1 MRLVVGAPQYDDGL
15 TLQQGAGY
23 VFQKEISKRLDVI
36 NNEANRTFGN
46 DVAVDGDIAVVGARF
61 QKNGL
66 NDEGAVYIYYRD
78 TGGINNWGLVKTLS
92 PQF

>member
-1 MRLVVGAPQYDDGL
+1 MLCVLLLVAPQYDDGL

-36 NNEANRTFGN
+36 NNEADRNFGD
-46 DVAVDGDIAVVGARF
+46 DVAVDGDVAVVASRF

-66 NDEGAVYIYYRD
+66 NLRRCCIY
-78 TGGINNWGLVKTLS
+78 LLS
-92 PQF
+92 